1 MTIAVSDLNIA
12 ELDALQTCLN
22 PRWELLFLRQR
33 TIKNLLTASTTP
45 ITNVVNACLL
55 WSFEQTHHVVHNSLY
70 AHCQID
76 YHVQHTSLSFIPTY
90 CNVILTAAA
99 AAAAAAVAAA
109 AAAAAP
115 AATAIT
121 ATTAAQSTL
130 I

>member
-1 MTIAVSDLNIA
+1 MFSI
-12 ELDALQTCLN
+12 
-22 PRWELLFLRQR
+22 
-33 TIKNLLTASTTP
+33 
-45 ITNVVNACLL
+45 
-55 WSFEQTHHVVHNSLY
+55 HHF
-70 AHCQID
+70 A
-76 YHVQHTSLSFIPTY
+76 FIPTY

-130 I
+130 IEAAVFHAKASS